1 MLGRRFLHQFV
12 IVSLVVLV
20 AACGGGGGSF
30 TTNPPPPSGTPAIA
44 LTPFVSGLSTPVDFQ
59 TPDDGSGRIF
69 IVQQSGTIRIISG
82 GSLLPTPF
90 LDISSRINFDGA
102 EQGLLGLAFHPS
114 YSQNKRFYLNYDRLS
129 GGQIQT
135 VIAEYQLTADPNA
148 ADPASERI
156 LLTVNQPFTN
166 HKGGQMAF
174 GPDGFLYVAFG
185 DGGSG
190 GDPMGNGQNR
200 GTLLGKIARIGV
212 DPPFTS
218 GLQYVI
224 PADNPFVGT
233 SDRGEIWAYGFRNPW
248 RFSFDSGGTRLFVA
262 DVGQDKF
269 EEIDLV
275 QKGLNYGW
283 NTMEGSHCFSP
294 ATGCNMTGL
303 TLPIVDYDH
312 SEGVTVIGG
321 YVYNGTAISSLAGAY
336 IFGDFSN
343 GKIWGLTESSG
354 TWTRTQLLNSGK
366 NMSAFGQDAAGEL
379 YVVDY
384 SGSVFKI
391 TAQ

>member
-1 MLGRRFLHQFV
+1 M
-12 IVSLVVLV
+12 
-20 AACGGGGGSF
+20 
-30 TTNPPPPSGTPAIA
+30 
-44 LTPFVSGLSTPVDFQ
+44 
-59 TPDDGSGRIF
+59 
-69 IVQQSGTIRIISG
+69 
-82 GSLLPTPF
+82 
-90 LDISSRINFDGA
+90 
-102 EQGLLGLAFHPS
+102 
-114 YSQNKRFYLNYDRLS
+114 
-129 GGQIQT
+129 
-135 VIAEYQLTADPNA
+135 
-148 ADPASERI
+148 
-156 LLTVNQPFTN
+156 
-166 HKGGQMAF
+166 
-174 GPDGFLYVAFG
+174 
-185 DGGSG
+185 
-190 GDPMGNGQNR
+190 
-200 GTLLGKIARIGV
+200 
-212 DPPFTS
+212 
-218 GLQYVI
+218 
-224 PADNPFVGT
+224 
-233 SDRGEIWAYGFRNPW
+233 
-248 RFSFDSGGTRLFVA
+248 A

-303 TLPIVDYDH
+303 TLPIADYDH

-321 YVYNGTAISSLAGAY
+321 YVYHGTAISSLAGAY